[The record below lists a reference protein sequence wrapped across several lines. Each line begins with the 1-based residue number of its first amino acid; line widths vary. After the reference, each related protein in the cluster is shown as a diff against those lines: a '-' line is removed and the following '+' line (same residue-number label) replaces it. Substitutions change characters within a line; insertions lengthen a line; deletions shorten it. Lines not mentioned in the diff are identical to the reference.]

1 MSGGCGPD
9 MFRKLATFAAA
20 GTFLVCSLIA
30 KVTGL

>member
-1 MSGGCGPD
+1 MSGCGPD

-20 GTFLVCSLIA
+20 GLFLAGSLVA

>member
-1 MSGGCGPD
+1 

-30 KVTGL
+30 RVTGL